1 MSYSFFSPKEYGGK
15 WKMLQYYAKH
25 FFSPMLISPYEE
37 DGMAKVYICADEMM
51 IRAERNPRTH
61 QFQFVPE
68 HYRMGGFL
76 FGLPVYIDATPGLS
90 GILHISMYS
99 WDSMKPLYNWTQN
112 FQVETHWGN
121 VLGRQES

>member
-1 MSYSFFSPKEYGGK
+1 MIINVLFFFFFSPKEYGGK

-37 DGMAKVYICADEMM
+37 NGMAKVYICADEMM

-76 FGLPVYIDATPGLS
+76 FGLYIDATPVLS

-112 FQVETHWGN
+112 FQVPTH
-121 VLGRQES
+121 

>member
-37 DGMAKVYICADEMM
+37 DGVAKVYICADEMM

-112 FQVETHWGN
+112 FQVETH
-121 VLGRQES
+121 